1 MAEGGSGVSLDIKQD
16 TSQLLKMYRETT
28 KTLGQISF
36 FKEKINRGE
45 KFSSRE
51 IKEAHK
57 WIQKQITLEQKS
69 LDLIQKTEKT
79 LKSIAALRQKL
90 SKTEHPGSFQYK
102 ELLEAKKAENTLRG
116 TQNVL
121 RGATRQAHDAASG
134 WKLGDTE
141 QPEQMSGL
149 RMAAFRGVNSL
160 TSAILAVTVASAYE
174 NAKKGWKSNRTL
186 ANFSLI
192 GAPGELGGLD
202 TTRKTPR
209 NPRGTPYGMYTYEGP
224 DGQKATLDKEMRD
237 NMWVQGVDRSFDP
250 SERLRAFYG
259 LRETGGTT
267 SFGEAANALA
277 MTRMG
282 YSMEQIK
289 AFKSTGVRGGTNPTA
304 IDLTRVFAD
313 AFEMGMTGLRSG
325 EYMDTIRELNEAAQK
340 TAGNTDPEEFRKT
353 IKEIN
358 STGSAALQGARGGAF
373 AQRLQESLINP
384 GGGVAGR
391 LFMLRAAGFKGNL
404 YDAMMTLSGGLTK
417 PMLDSI
423 KDKLPK
429 NHLGVLQLS
438 TMMGDTW
445 GYQSQAHELL
455 LGTFARDVTRDGK
468 VIYKKGDKIPKNFN
482 PSGMTPRARAAG
494 MADTSGGR
502 AASQISG
509 DIGTFHSYMQQ
520 VGRAAQILANTCL
533 QAPNSMF
540 GLPSSDE
547 RAQEGL

>member
-69 LDLIQKTEKT
+69 LDLLEKTERT
-79 LKSIAALRQKL
+79 LKSITAQRQKL
-90 SKTEHPGSFQYK
+90 AKERPIAGTPEYQTLSKTRE
-102 ELLEAKKAENTLRG
+102 AENKLRG

-141 QPEQMSGL
+141 PEQPSGL
-149 RMAAFRGVNSL
+149 RMAALRGVNAL
-160 TSAILAVTVASAYE
+160 TTAIITTTISSAYE

-186 ANFSLI
+186 ANLSLL
-192 GAPGELGGLD
+192 GTPGEWGGID
-202 TTRKTPR
+202 TTQRTPQY
-209 NPRGTPYGMYTYEGP
+209 PKGTPYGLYTYKLQRDE
-224 DGQKATLDKEMRD
+224 LDKEMKK
-237 NMWVQGVDRSFDP
+237 NLWVQGIDKSFDP
-250 SERLRAFYG
+250 SERLRALYS

-267 SFGEAANALA
+267 TFDEAANALA

-289 AFKSTGVRGGTNPTA
+289 GYKSTGVRGGTNPTA

-313 AFEMGMTGLRSG
+313 AFEMGMTGLRAG
-325 EYMDTIRELNEAAQK
+325 EYMDTIRELNEAAQR
-340 TAGNTDPEEFRKT
+340 TAGNTDPESFRKT

-358 STGSAALQGARGGAF
+358 STGSAALQGVRGGTF
-373 AQRLQESLINP
+373 AQNLQEAITNP
-384 GGGVAGR
+384 GGGIAGK

-404 YDAMMTLSGGLTK
+404 YDAMMTQAQGLT
-417 PMLDSI
+417 PEMLSSI
-423 KDKLPK
+423 SKNLPK
-429 NHLGVLQLS
+429 NRQGVMALAS
-438 TMMGDTW
+438 MMPG
-445 GYQSQAHELL
+445 GVEKNLVQAHEYM
-455 LGTFARDVTRDGK
+455 LGTFANDVTRDGR
-468 VIYKKGDKIPKNFN
+468 VIYKRGEKIPKNFN
-482 PSGMTPRARAAG
+482 QVGMTPRARAVG

-509 DIGTFHSYMQQ
+509 DIGTFHAYMQQ
-520 VGRAAQILANTCL
+520 VGRAAQILSNTCL
-533 QAPNSMF
+533 QAPNSLF

-547 RAQEGL
+547 RAAEGL